1 MDSQSASLSL
11 LLPAPN
17 IFRVRKQN
25 WLLKVTW
32 MNINSW
38 KCHVAPGIIPNKPRL
53 IWKNFFV
60 KKKKEQ
66 KKKHKHW
73 SLSKA
78 VKSTGRL
85 ISEGLGSG
93 PLVAMIRRM
102 VWYNKSFL
110 DSCLKDA
117 KFGERRKKGTV
128 FSCIQVKS
136 PSIFQTLCCLWTVLF
151 FYDCSTFLSHFSF
164 MKIRNICN
172 HLEWKEWIS
181 CVKDH
186 RLSQLV

>member
-117 KFGERRKKGTV
+117 SKVWWEEKERNSLQLHSSEIS
-128 FSCIQVKS
+128 FHFPNSLL
-136 PSIFQTLCCLWTVLF
+136 FMDCLILLWL
-151 FYDCSTFLSHFSF
+151 
-164 MKIRNICN
+164 
-172 HLEWKEWIS
+172 
-181 CVKDH
+181 
-186 RLSQLV
+186 